1 MAPIARDTLRI
12 SIEATRDSSFQE
24 RTSRRCWSGFLKL
37 PQTVLEA
44 SMSEPSWSK
53 APAQR
58 TLSVEAVMDVASAIL
73 SPEPDH
79 KDVAELD
86 DVDLGRAREYSL
98 LAALLARAP
107 DAAMLDR
114 IGKLRGDET
123 PLGQAHLALGRAAN
137 RANTQTIER
146 EFFSLF
152 IGIGRGELLPY
163 SSYYLTG
170 FLNER
175 PLARLR
181 EDLRGAGIERVEG
194 QVEPEDHAAT
204 LCEVMAGSAGGQFA
218 TTLAQQKRIFER
230 HLAPWIGQFFADLE
244 QAQAADFYR
253 HVAAIGRLFIE
264 TEAEAFALA
273 P

>member
-1 MAPIARDTLRI
+1 
-12 SIEATRDSSFQE
+12 
-24 RTSRRCWSGFLKL
+24 
-37 PQTVLEA
+37 
-44 SMSEPSWSK
+44 MSEPSWSK

-137 RANTQTIER
+137 RADTRTIER

>member
-1 MAPIARDTLRI
+1 
-12 SIEATRDSSFQE
+12 
-24 RTSRRCWSGFLKL
+24 
-37 PQTVLEA
+37 
-44 SMSEPSWSK
+44 MSEPSWSK

-86 DVDLGRAREYSL
+86 NVDLARAREYSL

-107 DAAMLDR
+107 DAAMLGR

-146 EFFSLF
+146 EFFNLF

-181 EDLRGAGIERVEG
+181 EDLAALGIERSEG
-194 QVEPEDHAAT
+194 RVEPEDHASIF
-204 LCEVMAGSAGGQFA
+204 CEMMAGLSTVSSPLPWRSNSGFLKNILFRGSAVFSPISNRRRQ
-218 TTLAQQKRIFER
+218 LIFTAMWGR
-230 HLAPWIGQFFADLE
+230 SADYFWRLK
-244 QAQAADFYR
+244 QSIR
-253 HVAAIGRLFIE
+253 VAKMRGR
-264 TEAEAFALA
+264 AGR
-273 P
+273 